1 MLRVM
6 FLCTGN
12 SCRSQIAEGLAR
24 YMGKGLLEVYSAGV
38 MPVGVNPYAIAV
50 MKEIGIDISKQTSDP
65 IDPELI
71 EKMDFVITLCEH
83 ADALCPRLPEGVKK
97 FHWPI
102 KDPVSVVGSPEVVM
116 DAFRQTRDEIYRRL
130 KEFFKDINQSS

>member
-71 EKMDFVITLCEH
+71 EKMDYVITLCEH

-97 FHWPI
+97 IHWPI